1 MYGRYNLIYTIS
13 NDYKEIKD
21 MKKIFQFIV
30 VSAAAAAAVVAGAYV
45 IKKLEDNNEEEVKL
59 IELTDFDAVD
69 ETKKK
74 TKPTVEEK
82 EIVPAPVEEKIEIV
96 EEVVEEIESF
106 ENSLE
111 ELYPNLGTKKIN
123 SIIQQ
128 IGLMTATISGNV
140 LCLHHHMTFAGTETR
155 GIFLSRISEDYV
167 VVSDEDS
174 LDVVLSRE
182 YNLEDVVI
190 EDEILLLA
198 ETVLA
203 TGGVYKGWAVK

>member
-1 MYGRYNLIYTIS
+1 
-13 NDYKEIKD
+13 
-21 MKKIFQFIV
+21 MKKLFQFIV

-74 TKPTVEEK
+74 TKPSVEKKEAAPTPVEDVEEVEEK
-82 EIVPAPVEEKIEIV
+82 VEVVEEPVK
-96 EEVVEEIESF
+96 EEIESF

-111 ELYPNLGTKKIN
+111 ETYPNLGTKKIN

-167 VVSDEDS
+167 VVSDDDS